1 MATHEFYSIEN
12 RHNERQIRILSVGS
26 LVSKPPTKEKR
37 ISIKVRM
44 PLSGTI
50 NMGAPEWLDN
60 IFIFVSKNH
69 DMVTPDI
76 EFKGY
81 SIGFNADNLFGA
93 EGFNGQECTM
103 KGFQI
108 YEAGDAENPDVVMD
122 FSIRLQF
129 ATKRWD
135 WLGQYVGDDVWC
147 KFTPGESGT
156 AQVDTEQ
163 DGTLLDDGENDEDDG
178 VDPSTAASDQLD
190 EEDDLDPDNETEGFD
205 PELDKPEELEYE
217 SGPALVKGKSGPKD
231 LAAFHEQVV
240 EGEVKRGR
248 GRPRKVPAGFDKPLH
263 SGNEF

>member
-163 DGTLLDDGENDEDDG
+163 DGTLLDDGENDAED
-178 VDPSTAASDQLD
+178 
-190 EEDDLDPDNETEGFD
+190 EDDLDPDNETEGDD

-217 SGPALVKGKSGPKD
+217 SGPSLVRSGPKE
-231 LAAFHEQVV
+231 LAAFHEKEV
-240 EGEVKRGR
+240 EAEQKRGR
-248 GRPRKVPAGFDKPLH
+248 GRPKKIPSGFDKPLH
-263 SGNEF
+263 QGNEF

>member
-1 MATHEFYSIEN
+1 
-12 RHNERQIRILSVGS
+12 
-26 LVSKPPTKEKR
+26 VSKPPTKEKR

-163 DGTLLDDGENDEDDG
+163 DGTLLDDGENDAEDEG
-178 VDPSTAASDQLD
+178 
-190 EEDDLDPDNETEGFD
+190 DLDPDNETEGDD

-217 SGPALVKGKSGPKD
+217 SGPSLVRSGPKE
-231 LAAFHEQVV
+231 LAAFHEKEV
-240 EGEVKRGR
+240 EAEQKRGR
-248 GRPRKVPAGFDKPLH
+248 GRPKKIPSGFDKPLH
-263 SGNEF
+263 QGNEF

>member
-163 DGTLLDDGENDEDDG
+163 DGTLLDDGENDAEDEG
-178 VDPSTAASDQLD
+178 
-190 EEDDLDPDNETEGFD
+190 DLDPDNETEGDD

-217 SGPALVKGKSGPKD
+217 SGPSLVRSGPKE
-231 LAAFHEQVV
+231 LAAFHEKEV
-240 EGEVKRGR
+240 EAEQKRGR
-248 GRPRKVPAGFDKPLH
+248 GRPKKIPSGFDKPLH
-263 SGNEF
+263 QGNEF

>member
-1 MATHEFYSIEN
+1 
-12 RHNERQIRILSVGS
+12 
-26 LVSKPPTKEKR
+26 VSKPPTKEKR

-163 DGTLLDDGENDEDDG
+163 DGTLLDDGENDAED
-178 VDPSTAASDQLD
+178 
-190 EEDDLDPDNETEGFD
+190 EDDLDPDNETEGDD

-217 SGPALVKGKSGPKD
+217 SGPSLVRSGPKE
-231 LAAFHEQVV
+231 LAAFHEKEV
-240 EGEVKRGR
+240 EAEQKRGR
-248 GRPRKVPAGFDKPLH
+248 GRPKKIPSGFDKPLH
-263 SGNEF
+263 QGNEF

>member
-1 MATHEFYSIEN
+1 VATHEFYSIEN

-163 DGTLLDDGENDEDDG
+163 DGTLLDDGENDAED
-178 VDPSTAASDQLD
+178 
-190 EEDDLDPDNETEGFD
+190 EDDLDPDNETEGDD

-217 SGPALVKGKSGPKD
+217 SGPSLVRSGPKE
-231 LAAFHEQVV
+231 LAAFHEKEV
-240 EGEVKRGR
+240 EAEQKRGR
-248 GRPRKVPAGFDKPLH
+248 GRPKKIPSGFDKPLH
-263 SGNEF
+263 QGNEF

>member
-1 MATHEFYSIEN
+1 VATHEFYSIEN

-163 DGTLLDDGENDEDDG
+163 DGTLLDDGENDAEDEG
-178 VDPSTAASDQLD
+178 
-190 EEDDLDPDNETEGFD
+190 DLDPDNETEGDD

-217 SGPALVKGKSGPKD
+217 SGPSLVRSGPKE
-231 LAAFHEQVV
+231 LAAFHEKEV
-240 EGEVKRGR
+240 EAEQKRGR
-248 GRPRKVPAGFDKPLH
+248 GRPKKIPSGFDKPLH
-263 SGNEF
+263 QGNEF

>member
-1 MATHEFYSIEN
+1 VATHEFYSTEN

-163 DGTLLDDGENDEDDG
+163 DGTLLDDGENDAED
-178 VDPSTAASDQLD
+178 
-190 EEDDLDPDNETEGFD
+190 EDDLDPDNETEGDD

-217 SGPALVKGKSGPKD
+217 SGPSLVRSGPKE
-231 LAAFHEQVV
+231 LAAFHEKEV
-240 EGEVKRGR
+240 EAEQKRGR
-248 GRPRKVPAGFDKPLH
+248 GRPKKIPSGFDKPLH
-263 SGNEF
+263 QGNEF

>member
-1 MATHEFYSIEN
+1 VATHEFYSTEN

-163 DGTLLDDGENDEDDG
+163 DGTLLDDGENDDEESDEEGEDVPTSG
-178 VDPSTAASDQLD
+178 
-190 EEDDLDPDNETEGFD
+190 EEDDTEEDSDLDT
-205 PELDKPEELEYE
+205 PEELVYE
-217 SGPALVKGKSGPKD
+217 DGPTLVKGKSGAKD
-231 LAAFHEQVV
+231 LAAYHEGVV
-240 EGEVKRGR
+240 EAEAKRGP
-248 GRPRKVPAGFDKPLH
+248 GRPKKVPQGFSKPLH

>member
-1 MATHEFYSIEN
+1 MATHEFYSTEN

-163 DGTLLDDGENDEDDG
+163 DGTLLDDGENDAED
-178 VDPSTAASDQLD
+178 
-190 EEDDLDPDNETEGFD
+190 EDDLDPDNETEGDD

-217 SGPALVKGKSGPKD
+217 SGPSLVRSGPKE
-231 LAAFHEQVV
+231 LAAFHEKEV
-240 EGEVKRGR
+240 EAEQKRGR
-248 GRPRKVPAGFDKPLH
+248 GRPKKIPSGFDKPLH
-263 SGNEF
+263 QGNEF